1 VEALAIK
8 LLIPCLMGFALF
20 YLPYRWMI
28 WTRGSNVNYRRIYR
42 YLAKEAHLTA
52 IVVGFF
58 AALLMAWPFIVYW
71 DILQRPDLLSLRFP
85 FPLRLSALFRVL
97 RLFRRLR
104 RVAGALPVAQE
115 TAGKP
120 GRGFRR
126 PRRLGRGDPH
136 LADRHRDQRHRHL
149 SRRIATPRCSD
160 AMKELAFLLIGG
172 ALFLAATGFDGYNTE
187 QQMNSEDS
195 ATVERDHLDLSER
208 LGYAILTKAGYGTV
222 ELPPEDELKM
232 APVMHLVWHSD
243 HPDFRCIDPA
253 VKGGTGNREAIDPFL
268 LLASIV
274 AAEKYNR
281 SAFVRNSEELIARS
295 MLSLSGSVPDF
306 SLGVSQIR
314 PSIIRA
320 SVDQAVGDVGLS
332 DREVLDLALS
342 NCTNVVAADR
352 YVRGL
357 IATLDPATP
366 KYQIVAEVSRRY
378 VGAAGDGENGEMYQ
392 TAVGGAYRLLE
403 TALYGYGSGE
413 DDQMPPAGIP
423 RLHHVSGGR
432 ADRAPERRHPA
443 PIGQCRDGHTGL
455 CRSRARAGDYR
466 ARNGTAAP

>member
-1 VEALAIK
+1 
-8 LLIPCLMGFALF
+8 
-20 YLPYRWMI
+20 
-28 WTRGSNVNYRRIYR
+28 
-42 YLAKEAHLTA
+42 
-52 IVVGFF
+52 
-58 AALLMAWPFIVYW
+58 
-71 DILQRPDLLSLRFP
+71 
-85 FPLRLSALFRVL
+85 
-97 RLFRRLR
+97 
-104 RVAGALPVAQE
+104 
-115 TAGKP
+115 
-120 GRGFRR
+120 
-126 PRRLGRGDPH
+126 
-136 LADRHRDQRHRHL
+136 
-149 SRRIATPRCSD
+149 
-160 AMKELAFLLIGG
+160 MKELAFLLIGG
-172 ALFLAATGFDGYNTE
+172 VLFLAATGFDGYNTE

-232 APVMHLVWHSD
+232 APVMRLVWHSD

-253 VKGGTGNREAIDPFL
+253 VKMGTGNRDAIDPFL

-342 NCTNVVAADR
+342 SCTNVVAADR

-357 IATLDPATP
+357 IGALDPAMP

-403 TALYGYGSGE
+403 TALYGFESGE
-413 DDQMPPAGIP
+413 GDQMPPAGFLGCIMFP
-423 RLHHVSGGR
+423 VGEPTGRLSGDILPLLADAETVTLGF
-432 ADRAPERRHPA
+432 ADREPGPA
-443 PIGQCRDGHTGL
+443 
-455 CRSRARAGDYR
+455 DYR
-466 ARNGTAAP
+466 ARMAQLRHDWMMQQMREAGVSPDLVTVAAPTEKSCDGNSLSTASVIISPPPEGSGEGESAPEN